1 MPKIYNKLVRD
12 KILEIIELDAKV
24 YKSRILTDKQYAAAL
39 AKKFA
44 EEAQELIDAGED
56 EDILG
61 ELSDIVELVHAKL
74 KLVNKSW
81 EDMEKI
87 RIKKLD
93 TRGGFSKKI
102 FLESVEE

>member
-1 MPKIYNKLVRD
+1 MKIYNKLVRD
-12 KILEIIELDAKV
+12 KILEIIEADGKA
-24 YKSRILTDKQYAAAL
+24 YKSRILTDKEYAEAL
-39 AKKFA
+39 AHKFA
-44 EEAQELIDAGED
+44 EEAKELLEAGED
-56 EDILG
+56 EDVLG

-93 TRGGFSKKI
+93 TRGGFDKKI

>member
-12 KILEIIELDAKV
+12 KILEIIEADGKK
-24 YKSRILTDKQYAAAL
+24 YSSRILTDKEYAEHL
-39 AKKFA
+39 AKKFM
-44 EEAQELIDAGED
+44 EEAQELLEAGED
-56 EDILG
+56 DDVLG

-93 TRGGFSKKI
+93 SRGGFSKKI

>member
-1 MPKIYNKLVRD
+1 MKIYNKLVRD
-12 KILEIIELDAKV
+12 KILEVIEADNKA
-24 YKSRILTDKQYAAAL
+24 YKSRILTDKEYAQEL

-44 EEAQELIDAGED
+44 EEAQEIIEAGEND
-56 EDILG
+56 DVLG
-61 ELSDIVELVHAKL
+61 ELADIVELVHSKL

-93 TRGGFSKKI
+93 SRGGFDKKI